1 MAIVADS
8 ISVSRVAAALRRSL
22 DGMRDDRRGA
32 TIIEFALVSMPLF
45 ALLIAII
52 QTSLVFF
59 AQQALD
65 TTSEKAVRSL
75 VTGSVQKTNMT
86 AAQYKAQVCTKLPMF
101 MKCANL
107 MVDVRAVNGFSA
119 ADTSTPTITYDAAG
133 NPNNLSF
140 SPGDSSRITIV
151 RLMYVWDVAPGPLGF
166 DLSTLSRG
174 KRLMVSTSVFKAEP
188 Y

>member
-1 MAIVADS
+1 MVMAAIPAPVL
-8 ISVSRVAAALRRSL
+8 RFAAAARRSWTAIR
-22 DGMRDDRRGA
+22 GDRSGA
-32 TIIEFALVSMPLF
+32 TIVEFAFVSMPFF

-65 TTSEKAVRSL
+65 TTSEKAVRTL
-75 VTGSVQKTNMT
+75 VTGAVQKSNMS
-86 AAQYKAQVCTKLPMF
+86 ASAYKAQVCTKLPVF

-107 MVDVRAVNGFSA
+107 MIDVRAANGFSSI
-119 ADTSTPTITYDAAG
+119 DTSTPTITYDSSG
-133 NPNNLSF
+133 NPNNLQF
-140 SPGDSSRITIV
+140 SPGDTSRITIV

>member
-1 MAIVADS
+1 
-8 ISVSRVAAALRRSL
+8 
-22 DGMRDDRRGA
+22 
-32 TIIEFALVSMPLF
+32 MPFF

-75 VTGSVQKTNMT
+75 VTGSVQKANMT
-86 AAQYKAQVCTKLPMF
+86 AAQYKTQVCTKLPVF

-107 MVDVRAVNGFSA
+107 MVDVRAANGFSSV
-119 ADTSTPTITYDAAG
+119 DTSTPTITYDSSG
-133 NPNNLSF
+133 NPNNLQF
-140 SPGDSSRITIV
+140 SPGDTSRITIV